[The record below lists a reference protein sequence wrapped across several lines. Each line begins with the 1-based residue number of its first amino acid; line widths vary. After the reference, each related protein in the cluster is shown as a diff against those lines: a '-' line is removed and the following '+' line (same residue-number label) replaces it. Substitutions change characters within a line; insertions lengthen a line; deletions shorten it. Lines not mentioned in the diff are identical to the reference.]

1 MARIMSR
8 PREAQAKSRPRR
20 QMVIDP
26 PIARAVAQW
35 VTDNTKPGDDT
46 LAALACTAGISLDVA
61 MCGFVFRE
69 LWLKK
74 GALQ

>member
-1 MARIMSR
+1 MAKIMSR

-35 VTDNTKPGDDT
+35 VTKPGDDT